1 MPVVN
6 WIKLM
11 KIVIQK
17 KTSSKK
23 QTIRSDL
30 QNYFFKKPQIP
41 TLIDFSSLSERED
54 YSKRILQRLDVGV
67 TDYTVL
73 NIHKIGI
80 EIPVRYVYEELLQWD
95 GTSDYWP
102 NQLARVKR
110 INGDLKNIQ
119 IFLFGLE
126 NIGWKKK
133 STGQIIPLKPLFH
146 MKAMKFRHTPVSSDA
161 DNARFMLYK
170 CSGGYPIGIFSL
182 YVRSSIAENKEKEQA
197 QLFSMVAF
205 NFYGKKQWFF
215 THFINKIWENFHNRI
230 TANILN
236 RTKKIFEEKFQSAIE
251 QLER

>member
-1 MPVVN
+1 
-6 WIKLM
+6 M
-11 KIVIQK
+11 KIDIQEK
-17 KTSSKK
+17 SSAKK
-23 QTIRSDL
+23 QTFWSDL
-30 QNYFFKKPQIP
+30 QNYFLRKPEYP
-41 TLIDFSSLSERED
+41 TLVDFSTLSERED
-54 YSKRILQRLDVGV
+54 YSKRILQRLDMGV

-80 EIPVRYVYEELLQWD
+80 EIPGRYVYEELLQWG

-102 NQLARVKR
+102 NQIARVKR
-110 INGDLKNIQ
+110 IEGDLKNIH

-126 NIGWKKK
+126 RIDWRRK
-133 STGQIIPLKPLFH
+133 TVQPLIPLKPLFH
-146 MKAMKFRHTPVSSDA
+146 MSALKFRHTPISLDA

-182 YVRSSIAENKEKEQA
+182 YVRSSISEQNEKEQA

-205 NFYGKKQWFF
+205 NFYGKKQWFYS
-215 THFINKIWENFHNRI
+215 HFINGIWEKIHNRV

-236 RTKKIFEEKFQSAIE
+236 RIKNIFEDKFQSAIK